1 MAEERNG
8 ADRRRMAILDAAEL
22 NFVRRGFHRTT
33 MQDVAADAGMSPGN
47 LYRYF
52 PSKEAIVEGLTER
65 ERAKFMADF
74 EALEHAPPSI
84 ALLEEI
90 ARGYQLHEPR
100 DKKIMDLEIWAEST
114 RNPALTTLCQGVQRE
129 VDNRLVRYLER
140 LRNSGLAAPGIDPRR
155 VLDMV
160 SLMVDGLAL
169 RIATDPDCDTEARL
183 AMVLTVFRAALAG
196 EIHSCLSEK
205 VSA

>member
-1 MAEERNG
+1 MTEERNG

-33 MQDVAADAGMSPGN
+33 MQDVAAEAGMSPGN

-90 ARGYQLHEPR
+90 ARGYLLHEPR

-114 RNPALTTLCQGVQRE
+114 RNPALTTLCQSVQRE
-129 VDNRLVRYLER
+129 VDNHLVRYLER
-140 LRNSGLAAPGIDPRR
+140 LRDAGLAAPGIDPRR
-155 VLDMV
+155 VLDTV

-183 AMVLTVFRAALAG
+183 EMVLTVFRAALAG
-196 EIHSCLSEK
+196 EIHSCLSKK

>member
-1 MAEERNG
+1 MADERNS
-8 ADRRRMAILDAAEL
+8 ADRRRTAILDAAEL
-22 NFVRRGFHRTT
+22 SFVRRGFHRTT
-33 MQDVAADAGMSPGN
+33 MQNVATEAGMSPGN

-65 ERAKFMADF
+65 ERAKYMADF

-90 ARGYQLHEPR
+90 ARGYLLHEPR
-100 DKKIMDLEIWAEST
+100 AKKIMDLEIWAEST
-114 RNPALTTLCQGVQRE
+114 RNPALTTLCQSVQRE
-129 VDNRLVRYLER
+129 VDNHLVRYLER
-140 LRNSGLAAPGIDPRR
+140 LRDSGLAAPDVDPRR

-169 RIATDPDCDTEARL
+169 RVATDPECDTEARL
-183 AMVLTVFRAALAG
+183 AMVLMVFRAALAG
-196 EIHSCLSEK
+196 GIRSCLSEK